1 MKKTVMTSA
10 VLIASTMATPFN
22 AVAVVPQPQKTV
34 EEFIEIY
41 RNSEEEFDF
50 NLDGVVDTIDAKCV
64 LTRYAELVV
73 GKDTSVVVVDE
84 YESEKGERLIF
95 EFTDEMRKKIDEFGN
110 VDGDSILSAIDAAY
124 LLTAYYSDK
133 EIGDVN
139 IDGKLDAKDASDMLK
154 FYSNNSVSI
163 QSGYVTEKNMEYL
176 GDLNCDGKVD
186 SADASFALVEYSKRA
201 TD

>member
-1 MKKTVMTSA
+1 MKKTVLTIA
-10 VLIASTMATPFN
+10 VLIASTTATPFN

-64 LTRYAELVV
+64 LTHYAELVV
-73 GKDTSVVVVDE
+73 GKNTSVVVVDE

-176 GDLNCDGKVD
+176 GDLNGDGKID
-186 SADASFALVEYSKRA
+186 SSDASFVLVEYSKRA
-201 TD
+201 TE

>member
-1 MKKTVMTSA
+1 MISA
-10 VLIASTMATPFN
+10 HPRFWVFSDCTFLD
-22 AVAVVPQPQKTV
+22 
-34 EEFIEIY
+34 
-41 RNSEEEFDF
+41 NS
-50 NLDGVVDTIDAKCV
+50 NTIDAKCV

-73 GKDTSVVVVDE
+73 GKDTSVVVVYE

-201 TD
+201 TE